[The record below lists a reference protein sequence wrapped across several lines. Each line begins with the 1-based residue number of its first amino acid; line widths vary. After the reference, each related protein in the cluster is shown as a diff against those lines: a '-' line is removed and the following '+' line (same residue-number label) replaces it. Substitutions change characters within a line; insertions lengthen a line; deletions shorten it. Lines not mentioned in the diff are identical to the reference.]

1 MEMHEDITRVIDKQ
15 LQRLFDPKEFDTK
28 SLETLFIHGK
38 WLGQKVQ
45 LGYIRPELIWT
56 HRTNR
61 KYIRLYFVAIN
72 YYGDEIIVKHSSKL
86 LFAGGKVGYRHAKRR
101 IAQWVKELHY
111 DCATAEKFMEE
122 DRRDNYVEKQD

>member
-1 MEMHEDITRVIDKQ
+1 MEMHEDITRLIDKK
-15 LQRLFDPKEFDTK
+15 LQRLFDSKEFDTK
-28 SLETLFIHGK
+28 SLETIFIHGK
-38 WLGQKVQ
+38 WLGKKVQ
-45 LGYIRPELIWT
+45 LGYIRPEIIWARQT
-56 HRTNR
+56 SR

-86 LFAGGKVGYRHAKRR
+86 LFASGKVGYRHAKRR